1 MFLYN
6 ILTDL
11 YGLSLFLKP
20 RVSDFFHVPKRKKIN
35 VWFIVEE
42 KQIDNFFFV
51 ITIFLF
57 CLLLLFSN
65 MLFSVFVFIKMNTGS
80 SWVNADFPSIF
91 QKNLYLHLFKCE
103 TVSCYEDIFIFKSC
117 YKPNKFLLHFHVLD
131 AVCNLSHSHSSYT
144 EPFSNWIALYSMLT
158 CASWPN
164 CERKKSISR
173 QVEVLK
179 YILISLFQFAQIWIF
194 NLPEIC
200 T

>member
-80 SWVNADFPSIF
+80 SWVNADLPSIF

-117 YKPNKFLLHFHVLD
+117 YKPNKFLLHFHVLE
-131 AVCNLSHSHSSYT
+131 ASAIFLIVTQVILSHSLIGLPLFHANLCFLTKLWKKKINIQASRSF
-144 EPFSNWIALYSMLT
+144 EINFIFIA
-158 CASWPN
+158 
-164 CERKKSISR
+164 SICPDMN
-173 QVEVLK
+173 
-179 YILISLFQFAQIWIF
+179 IQFA
-194 NLPEIC
+194 
-200 T
+200 